1 MRKAL
6 LFTLITFMVAP
17 AFSLADAPRDFATIR
32 NSGSTNTAGFTIIV
46 RSDATGSASVQATTP
61 KAFGVPNDLSAR
73 FFSDLHAAAN
83 TVAPVTH
90 CMKSASFGTST
101 IVQWHGWTS
110 PDLQCPPFSAS
121 LSALANDVNAIEAAA
136 GITAQV
142 HRRIGL
148 PPDLRK
154 IPTPAPEVQPS

>member
-6 LFTLITFMVAP
+6 LFTLISFTVAP
-17 AFSLADAPRDFATIR
+17 ALSVAAAQRDFATIR
-32 NSGSTNTAGFTIIV
+32 NSGSTNTAGFTITIW
-46 RSDATGSASVQATTP
+46 SDAGGSASVQGATP
-61 KAFGVPNDLSAR
+61 MPFAVPDDLRAR
-73 FFSDLHAAAN
+73 FFADLHTASNDVAAA
-83 TVAPVTH
+83 TH

-101 IVQWHGWTS
+101 FVQWHEWSS

-121 LSALANDVNAIEAAA
+121 LGALASDVHAIEAAA
-136 GITAQV
+136 GITTLV

-154 IPTPAPEVQPS
+154 IPTATPEVQPT